1 MRFIRLLIATC
12 GAIALLASSNAT
24 TIAQDICVEYHLVP
38 RTVFEDKT
46 VTRYRDVVETVDETK
61 QKTDYVPVYSTEKR
75 ERVHVSYKPVKKTT
89 MRNEEF
95 TVYKPIKETRFRE
108 ETYEETDYETVTEMR
123 KEKIVVEKPVT
134 ETSFREETVLVRKP
148 VRKTEMKSRIVTT
161 LRPVQTVDTQ
171 YVPGT
176 LLTNQVAPGAAYD
189 RTRLD
194 WLRRGY
200 YWDAAEGRY
209 IWRRAGLH
217 WTNSGVNPVQTAQTP
232 VLIAQPQASTS
243 YVPETTREETPV
255 EILDYDEHIE
265 VRKVPVEV
273 QRTQE
278 TIEYRDVP
286 VEVQKPITRTKTR
299 RIPYEETRYEK
310 VVKIRQV
317 PVETTSYEKVEQI
330 EPYERT
336 TARWVAKTREVKV
349 PRLVTRSVPYQTTI
363 RVPRTVM
370 MKVPVDQ
377 FGNVLGPAVPVKQQ
391 LGSSDYVAGT
401 GVASITDRPAAR
413 IQPSEKSVLRRIETE
428 VKTEPLRETSGRQV
442 IEYDRPRVR
451 PSTQRNPDDSIVVP
465 ETIPTY
471 ENAQTSL
478 IEIRR
483 RPVQLEETSGSSS
496 SATESSV
503 PVRKKPIRIL
513 GENEQFDGG
522 ADEAATDNGVQLVEP
537 KIEPADVPPAID
549 GSPIEPVDDLDKGA
563 GPSLGG

>member
-24 TIAQDICVEYHLVP
+24 TIAQNICVEYHLVP

-46 VTRYRDVVETVDETK
+46 VTRYRDVVETVNETK
-61 QKTDYVPVYSTEKR
+61 QETDYVPVYSTEKR

-95 TVYKPIKETRFRE
+95 TVYKPITETRYRE
-108 ETYEETDYETVTEMR
+108 ESYEETDYETVTEMR

-209 IWRRAGLH
+209 VWRRAGLH
-217 WTNSGVNPVQTAQTP
+217 WTNSAVNPVQTAQTP
-232 VLIAQPQASTS
+232 VLIAQPQASTA

-255 EILDYDEHIE
+255 EILDYEEHIE

-286 VEVQKPITRTKTR
+286 VEVKKPITRTKTR

-310 VVKIRQV
+310 VVKVRQV
-317 PVETTSYEKVEQI
+317 PVETMTYEKVEQI

-336 TARWVAKTREVKV
+336 TAKWVAKTREVNV
-349 PRLVTRSVPYQTTI
+349 PRLVTRSVPYQTTV
-363 RVPRTVM
+363 RVPCTVM

-377 FGNVLGPAVPVKQQ
+377 FGNVLGPAVPVRQQ
-391 LGSSDYVAGT
+391 LASSDYVAGA
-401 GVASITDRPAAR
+401 GVAKITDRPATP
-413 IQPSEKSVLRRIETE
+413 IQSSEKSVLRRIETE

-451 PSTQRNPDDSIVVP
+451 QSSPQRDPDDSIVVP

-471 ENAQTSL
+471 QNAQTSL

-496 SATESSV
+496 SANESSV

-513 GENEQFDGG
+513 GENEQLDGKT
-522 ADEAATDNGVQLVEP
+522 DEAADSGVRLIEA

-549 GSPIEPVDDLDKGA
+549 GSPIEAVDDLDKST